1 MKKLPLLAAALTL
14 LAAAPAQAALIET
27 PTVTRSATVSPDA
40 PRSLTLTCPS
50 RAVAV
55 SGAVTSGLRTLR
67 ASFPRRNA
75 TGWIFRFA
83 SPGGTRNV
91 RALLRC
97 VRFTL
102 PPGISGV
109 RLDVSA
115 AFERGPGIEPGA
127 TRRIPVNCPAGQ
139 FPTGWGIERD
149 DGAALAAVVPT
160 GSGWVFRVENRAAA
174 PVSVVGHIRCMARTQ
189 RASNGM
195 THRFAWRARD
205 GRSCRREE
213 SSLAT
218 GVSLDAAAGTLLTG
232 TYPLGERRG
241 RWNVRGS
248 GSVKTML
255 LCLARNT
262 SFR

>member
-1 MKKLPLLAAALTL
+1 MKKLSLPVAVLAL

-50 RAVAV
+50 PAVAV

-67 ASFPRRNA
+67 ASFPRRDTN
-75 TGWIFRFA
+75 GWIFRFA
-83 SPGGTRNV
+83 SPAGTRNV
-91 RALLRC
+91 TALLRC
-97 VRFTL
+97 VRLNL
-102 PPGISGV
+102 PSGLSGV
-109 RLDVSA
+109 RLEVGSA
-115 AFERGPGIEPGA
+115 FKGRIRIEPGA
-127 TRRIPVNCPAGQ
+127 TRRIAVSCPAGQ
-139 FPTGWGIERD
+139 FPTGWGIERNE
-149 DGAALAAVVPT
+149 ALAVAAAVP
-160 GSGWVFRVENRAAA
+160 SSDGWVFRIENTGASAALVA
-174 PVSVVGHIRCMARTQ
+174 AHIRCMARTQ

-195 THRFAWRARD
+195 THRFAWRTRD
-205 GRSCRREE
+205 GRACRREE

-218 GVSLDAAAGTLLTG
+218 GVSLDPAAGTLLTG